1 MTLEKQIVQTILFL
15 RKDNRCCLSQTS
27 IGWFWWENPKPRD
40 KQLSCFSLSF
50 DAETN
55 SYTSSA
61 FFLLFYARIS
71 LTTLYIYVY
80 RAVCLRRHNI
90 TNKRLTSNTM
100 GDYLDLG
107 MIVFFSIKIT
117 YYWILLHKRWY
128 CNFTRTRAMY

>member
-1 MTLEKQIVQTILFL
+1 MLFITDVYRLILMGESQAEGQTAKLFFSFL
-15 RKDNRCCLSQTS
+15 RC
-27 IGWFWWENPKPRD
+27 RD
-40 KQLSCFSLSF
+40 KFLHVIG
-50 DAETN
+50 
-55 SYTSSA
+55 

-71 LTTLYIYVY
+71 LTTLYIYAY

-117 YYWILLHKRWY
+117 YY
-128 CNFTRTRAMY
+128 